1 MNGSHPLPP
10 LSPTAAWP
18 AHPYTLCTHSLSTA
32 PSPEHTPHS
41 AYTFYLQL
49 HGLHDAAGRGDVA
62 DLVPDGGEGGERWI
76 GRGRGEEGLH
86 LRTDTA
92 VEKLT
97 TDRIFLLLQICLPTV
112 PPSPLPP
119 LSPPPSSSLH
129 ALPEALQP
137 PRLGRLIDGAHDV
150 GVECLPLLKGL
161 VQGDLAQLRALQG
174 GWEGSMGGG
183 RAARQGGKG
192 GGG

>member
-1 MNGSHPLPP
+1 M
-10 LSPTAAWP
+10 
-18 AHPYTLCTHSLSTA
+18 
-32 PSPEHTPHS
+32 
-41 AYTFYLQL
+41 
-49 HGLHDAAGRGDVA
+49 
-62 DLVPDGGEGGERWI
+62 
-76 GRGRGEEGLH
+76 
-86 LRTDTA
+86 RTDTA

-97 TDRIFLLLQICLPTV
+97 TDRIFLLLQICLPKV

-174 GWEGSMGGG
+174 GWEGSSAGGQRGRGVGG
-183 RAARQGGKG
+183 RGCG
-192 GGG
+192 GGGVAC

>member
-1 MNGSHPLPP
+1 M
-10 LSPTAAWP
+10 
-18 AHPYTLCTHSLSTA
+18 
-32 PSPEHTPHS
+32 
-41 AYTFYLQL
+41 
-49 HGLHDAAGRGDVA
+49 
-62 DLVPDGGEGGERWI
+62 
-76 GRGRGEEGLH
+76 
-86 LRTDTA
+86 RTDTA

-97 TDRIFLLLQICLPTV
+97 TDRIFLLLQICLPKV

-161 VQGDLAQLRALQG
+161 VQGDLSQLRALQRGAG
-174 GWEGSMGGG
+174 GGEGSSAGSKGG
-183 RAARQGGKG
+183 RGEE
-192 GGG
+192 